1 MSDIKKI
8 GRPRS
13 FDYEEAL
20 SQAMN
25 VFWEKGF
32 NGASIRDLTKAM
44 GIPAP
49 SLYSAFG
56 DKQELFLKAI
66 DLYSDG
72 DNCEPIVALETEEDI
87 ETAIIRFFE
96 AIIQYATEHESGA
109 KGCFLASCATTSVGQ
124 VEGVGSR
131 IRASIVDTEI
141 RLAARFDRE
150 IAKGTLPA
158 SFPSL
163 ERAAM
168 MFDLRQGYI
177 FRGRAGVGA
186 KELKR
191 GLEERARM
199 LVTS

>member
-1 MSDIKKI
+1 MNDIKKI

-13 FDYEEAL
+13 FDYDEAL
-20 SQAMN
+20 SSAMN

-32 NGASIRDLTKAM
+32 DGASIRDLTKAM

-56 DKQELFLKAI
+56 DKQELFLKTI

-72 DNCEPIVALETEEDI
+72 DNCAPIVAFETEEDI

-96 AIIQYATEHESGA
+96 AIIHYATEHDSGA

-131 IRASIVDTEI
+131 IRKSIEDTEA

-150 IAKGTLPA
+150 I
-158 SFPSL
+158 
-163 ERAAM
+163 
-168 MFDLRQGYI
+168 
-177 FRGRAGVGA
+177 
-186 KELKR
+186 
-191 GLEERARM
+191 
-199 LVTS
+199 